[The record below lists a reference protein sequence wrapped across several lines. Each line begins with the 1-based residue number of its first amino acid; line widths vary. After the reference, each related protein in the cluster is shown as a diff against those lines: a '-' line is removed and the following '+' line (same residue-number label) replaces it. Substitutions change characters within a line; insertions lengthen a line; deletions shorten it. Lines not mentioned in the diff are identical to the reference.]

1 MLNSAER
8 SFLKTWLCY
17 SIPKLFVEFLIVRA
31 VLLWIFWTFVAILIE
46 KKTIFFHFLHLIL
59 ILVIHICIASDT
71 KLSFASV

>member
-46 KKTIFFHFLHLIL
+46 KKNDFFSF
-59 ILVIHICIASDT
+59 SPFDFN
-71 KLSFASV
+71 LSHSYLYRK